1 MSLGKIYKIV
11 VNVEDILV
19 SEKITG
25 QNLAGE
31 IGVESEAH
39 DNEP

>member
-1 MSLGKIYKIV
+1 MGLGKIYKIV
-11 VNVEDILV
+11 VNVEDVLV
-19 SEKITG
+19 SQKIAG

-31 IGVESEAH
+31 IGVKSEAH